1 VRVAISGIGVIGPH
15 GVGTD
20 RYWEALCEGR
30 SGIRKLTIPALQ
42 GLEATAGGEIPD
54 FDATAFI
61 ERRVARRMGRFSQLA
76 VASTALALA
85 DAGIA
90 ELDAER
96 TGITVHTG
104 AGGIIE
110 GDRELLARADDPARI
125 GPLYVPLLSAN
136 MGAANVAIQFGVTG
150 PVTAGVGACAAGA
163 IGVAEGYHLL
173 RRGEADVVLA
183 GASDAALT
191 APLVAC
197 LSNAG
202 ALSTASGD
210 PETISRPFDLHRTGF
225 VPAEG
230 AAMFVLEPVERA
242 EARGAAIY
250 CEVAG
255 AAIGCDAFH
264 ITSPEPTGAGAE
276 RAIRQALQHAGVEAT
291 AVDCIIAHGTGTK
304 LNDAAEAGAIA
315 RVFDG
320 RGVPVTAPKSIVGH
334 TLGAAGAF
342 GVAAGAL
349 AVHHATIP
357 PSINYDTPDPDC
369 PLDIVHGAPR
379 RSRIRAAIVNAFGF
393 GGQNAVV
400 VLRAAGA

>member
-1 VRVAISGIGVIGPH
+1 MRVAITGIGVIGPH

-30 SGIRKLTIPALQ
+30 SGIRRLTAPTLQ

-54 FDATAFI
+54 FDATSFM

-76 VASTALALA
+76 VAATTLALA
-85 DAGIA
+85 DAGID
-90 ELDAER
+90 ELEAER

-110 GDRELLARADDPARI
+110 GDRELLARANDPGRI

-136 MGAANVAIQFGVTG
+136 MGAANVAIHFGVTG

-163 IGVAEGYHLL
+163 IGVAEGFHLL
-173 RRGEADVVLA
+173 RRGEADLVLA

-202 ALSTASGD
+202 ALSTAAGD
-210 PETISRPFDLHRTGF
+210 PETISRPFDLDRTGF
-225 VPAEG
+225 VPSEG
-230 AAMFVLEPVERA
+230 AAMLVLEPVERA
-242 EARGAAIY
+242 RARGAAVY

-276 RAIRQALQHAGVEAT
+276 RAIRQALVNAEVDA
-291 AVDCIIAHGTGTK
+291 ADVDCVIAHGTGTK

-320 RGVPVTAPKSIVGH
+320 RRVPVTAPKSIVGH

-342 GVAAGAL
+342 GVATGAL
-349 AVHHATIP
+349 AVRHGTIP

-369 PLDIVHGAPR
+369 PLDLVHGAPR
-379 RSRIRAAIVNAFGF
+379 RAGLGAAIVNAFGF

-400 VLRAAGA
+400 VLRAAPA